1 MKEKMIDLF
10 DYTYHFN
17 KEMIRVISENI
28 SKVDEKII
36 GLINH
41 TLNAQQIWNSR
52 ILGEE
57 LFEVWQI
64 NSFENLSEIN
74 LQNYLKSVD
83 IIRNSDLDETIEYQN
98 SKGIKFQNSIFEI
111 LFQAINHSTYHRGQ
125 INFLFKQSGIEPI
138 LTDYIFYKR

>member
-1 MKEKMIDLF
+1 MIDLF

-17 KEMIRVISENI
+17 KEMISVISENI
-28 SKVDEKII
+28 SKIDEKTI

-57 LFEVWQI
+57 SCEVWQI
-64 NSFENLSEIN
+64 NPFENLSEIN

-83 IIRNSDLDETIEYQN
+83 IIRNSDLDERIEYQN

-125 INFLFKQSGIEPI
+125 INFLLKQSGIEPI

>member
-1 MKEKMIDLF
+1 MKEKMVDLF

-17 KEMIRVISENI
+17 KEMIGVISENI
-28 SKVDEKII
+28 SKTDEKTI

-52 ILGEE
+52 ILREKS
-57 LFEVWQI
+57 FEVWQI
-64 NSFENLSEIN
+64 NPFEKLDEIN
-74 LQNYLKSVD
+74 AQNYQKSVD
-83 IIRNSDLDETIEYQN
+83 IVQNTDLNTIIEYQN
-98 SKGIKFQNSIFEI
+98 SGGMKFQNSIFEI

-125 INFLFKQSGIEPI
+125 INFLLKQSGIEPV